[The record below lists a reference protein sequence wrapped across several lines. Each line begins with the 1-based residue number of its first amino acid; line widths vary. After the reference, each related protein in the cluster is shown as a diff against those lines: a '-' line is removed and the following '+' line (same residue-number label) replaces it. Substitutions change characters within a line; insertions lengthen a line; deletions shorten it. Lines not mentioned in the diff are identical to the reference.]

1 MWEQDDLNCS
11 AATHMQHE
19 LTGLKMLEDRA
30 GLGSEALQKAANA
43 LVAAANKDPTFAG
56 VFTLFNTGSPSLY
69 ADIDRLKA
77 EKVGLTPTDVFS
89 TLQVYVGS
97 QYVNDFNYLGRTYQ
111 VRVQSD
117 GDFRRTAHD
126 VDRLKARNAS
136 DEMVPIGTVAQ
147 LKSKTIPYRVSRYNL
162 FPAAEVQGVAAPGV
176 ATGTA
181 LHRMEELA
189 HELLPNGIA
198 FEWTDLAFQQEQR
211 GTPTLLVFGAAT
223 LFVFLVLVAQYES
236 WTLPLAI
243 VLILPM
249 CLLASVTC
257 LLARGMPIDILAQ
270 IGFVVLVG
278 LAAKNAILIVEFARQ
293 KEEKGVAPGE
303 AAVHAA
309 HTRRRPILMTSLAFI
324 LGVAPLAVA
333 TGAGAEMRQSLG
345 TAVLFGM
352 MGVTCFGLLF
362 TPAFYTFVRKL
373 GEKERGGGL
382 SDIDANSNSEPKV
395 VESESAFSEV

>member
-1 MWEQDDLNCS
+1 
-11 AATHMQHE
+11 
-19 LTGLKMLEDRA
+19 
-30 GLGSEALQKAANA
+30 
-43 LVAAANKDPTFAG
+43 VAAANNDPTFAG

-77 EKVGLTPTDVFS
+77 EKVGLTPTDIFS

-117 GDFRRTAHD
+117 GEFRRTAQD
-126 VDRLKARNAS
+126 IARLKTRNAS
-136 DEMVPIGTVAQ
+136 GEMVPIGTVAQ
-147 LKSKTIPYRVSRYNL
+147 LKSKTIPYRVPRYNL
-162 FPAAEVQGVAAPGV
+162 FPAAEVQGVAAPGI

-181 LHRMEELA
+181 LQRMEDLA
-189 HELLPNGIA
+189 HQVLPRGIA
-198 FEWTDLAFQQEQR
+198 FEWTDLAFQQTQR
-211 GTPTLLVFGAAT
+211 GTPTLLVFGTAA

-236 WTLPLAI
+236 WKLPLTI
-243 VLILPM
+243 VLIVPM
-249 CLLASVTC
+249 CLLASVTG

-293 KEEKGVAPGE
+293 KEQDGVPPSE

-309 HTRRRPILMTSLAFI
+309 HTRLRPILMTSLSFI

-352 MGVTCFGLLF
+352 MGVTCFGLVF
-362 TPAFYTFVRKL
+362 TPAFYTFIRKVGRKEHQAADTKL
-373 GEKERGGGL
+373 AISELPERG
-382 SDIDANSNSEPKV
+382 
-395 VESESAFSEV
+395 